1 VIERDGSQGDLK
13 GFKAIYEIE
22 FKEADKPVGKR
33 LAVDLLNIK
42 DPGGISQPGLDG
54 DVGVG
59 EKFAFP
65 FVTIE
70 DVVVFS
76 EKKIGV
82 LNDNN
87 YPFSVGRHVGQKLPD
102 DNEFIIIK
110 LDKAL
115 GKDEINGPA
124 GFTLV
129 NADTDTDIQL
139 LKDKDV
145 LTLQQL
151 PTTDLNIRAD
161 FPGEDVKSVIFALNN
176 QKNYRI
182 ENAAPYSLGGDAE
195 GNYNA
200 IQLPAGRHTLVAT
213 PYSLRNGK
221 GVAGNPIK
229 VTFTVELGSVIS
241 FTLMNADTDKEIGA
255 LQNGDKLDLTTLP
268 TKNLSIRANTDSKFI
283 ESVVFGL
290 NEQSALKTENSEP
303 FTIAGSTNG
312 DINSFTPVV
321 GTYTLTA
328 TPYAEVDGKGIA
340 GKLLSVAFEVV
351 ETKTEAAAASSKQI
365 SLFPNPVSDLV
376 QIQLNQYPDEHLH
389 ISLLDSYGKEIYE
402 SDKRVIGVNDVI
414 ELNVGNLNLRKG
426 VYFIHISS
434 PSSGQ
439 VIRLYKE

>member
-22 FKEADKPVGKR
+22 FKEAEKPVGKR

-42 DPGGISQPGLDG
+42 DPSGISQPGLDG
-54 DVGVG
+54 DVGIG

-65 FVTIE
+65 FTTIE

-87 YPFSVGRHVGQKLPD
+87 YPFSIGRHVGQKLPD

-115 GKDEINGPA
+115 GKDEIKGRA

-129 NADTDTDIQL
+129 NADTDTDMQL

-145 LTLQQL
+145 LTIPQL
-151 PTTDLNIRAD
+151 PTSNLNIRAE
-161 FPGEDVKSVIFALNN
+161 FPGEDVKSVIFDFNN

-182 ENAAPYSLGGDAE
+182 ENRAPYSLGGDTE

-213 PYSLRNGK
+213 PYSSPNGK
-221 GVAGNPIK
+221 GVAGIPLKIS
-229 VTFTVELGSVIS
+229 FTVELGSVVS
-241 FTLMNADTDKEIGA
+241 FTLIDADTDKEIGP

-268 TKNLSIRANTDSKFI
+268 TRNLSIRANTDSKFI

-290 NEQSALKTENSEP
+290 NEQSVLITENTEP

-312 DINSFTPVV
+312 DINSFTPLV

-328 TPYAEVDGKGIA
+328 TPYAEDDGNGVA
-340 GKLLSVAFEVV
+340 GKLLSLAFEVV
-351 ETKTEAAAASSKQI
+351 ETKTEAATASSRQI
-365 SLFPNPVSDLV
+365 SLFPNPITDIV

-402 SDKRVIGVNDVI
+402 NNKRVLGVKDVI

-434 PSSGQ
+434 PSSNQ
-439 VIRLYKE
+439 VFRLYKE